1 MSGNVGAFEEAMSKG
16 HAAAWDQQ
24 WARAIACYRIALSE
38 SPTDFMALTSLGF
51 ALLQSG
57 KPEDALVVYQRAAAA
72 SPGDPVAPEKCGEI
86 LEQLGRTDQAVQTYL
101 AVADIH
107 LKRRDVDKAIAN
119 WSRAANLSPNHL
131 VAHSRLALALERTGK
146 SHPAALEYLEVARI
160 FQRSNEPDKALQAA
174 THAQQLEPQS
184 QLMHDAVEKVR
195 RGTPIA
201 SPTKGTGLLLPRGT
215 GMLSRDEARALAPP
229 SKPATAP
236 LAPLAPL
243 TSQSKTAAEPSPEPP
258 PNESASPLAY
268 AEELAL
274 SQLAELLFD
283 QDMDTSKTA
292 GSIGDISRGGVA
304 IARDAETRKAQA
316 LMFLGQAI
324 GQTKS
329 NPEGALSAY
338 ASALGAGMDHP
349 LLQFMVGA
357 ISADTGRPDEAI
369 KYLTNASKRADVG
382 LGALYGLGMAYSKKG
397 DTSKAFAYLIQAVKQ
412 ADLQLAK
419 DSPHHQ
425 DRLSEAYES
434 LEEALA
440 RTSAEDQAQLAPSL
454 IDFLSG
460 SGWDER
466 TRHARRN
473 LDASAEEGQV
483 TTLAEMLVN
492 PGSDRLLETMQ
503 QITRHLNQRRF
514 ASAMEEAYYALHLSP
529 FYLPAHI
536 RIAEILVAE
545 DRREA
550 AIAKYMV
557 TADAYQMRGD
567 SRRAARLMNEVL
579 KLNPMDVAGRTRL
592 IDMLIDEGQIEDIL
606 SQYLELANTYYQL
619 ADLDTARATY
629 TDALAYA
636 DRANAD
642 RAWKVRLLL
651 QIGDIDMQRL
661 AWKDAL
667 RVYEQVN
674 KLSTYDEKARLMVI
688 ELSFR
693 LGIPKQALA
702 ELDVFI
708 QPMLAAKNLA
718 KATQVVQ
725 ELQTNYPEEPGL
737 AVRLARLYQDQGKK
751 EEAIAQYDQAAQMY
765 LDTKQ
770 TPRAA
775 ELLNAIIALDPEHA
789 EAYQRRLKQLVGDAE
804 SH

>member
-1 MSGNVGAFEEAMSKG
+1 MSGNVAAFEEAMSKG

-24 WARAIACYRIALSE
+24 WARAIACYRIALQE
-38 SPTDFMALTSLGF
+38 SPADFMGLTSLGF

-57 KPEDALVVYQRAAAA
+57 KPEDALVVYQRAAAVT
-72 SPGDPVAPEKCGEI
+72 PGDPVAPEKCGEI

-119 WSRAANLSPNHL
+119 WGRAANLAPNHL

-146 SHPAALEYLEVARI
+146 GHPAALEYLEVARI

-195 RGTPIA
+195 RGTPIS
-201 SPTKGTGLLLPRGT
+201 SPTKGTGMLLPKSA
-215 GMLSRDEARALAPP
+215 GMLSRDEAQALAPTP
-229 SKPATAP
+229 KPATAP
-236 LAPLAPL
+236 LAPPETLAA
-243 TSQSKTAAEPSPEPP
+243 QPP
-258 PNESASPLAY
+258 PEAPPSDSVSPLAA
-268 AEELAL
+268 AEEIAL

-292 GSIGDISRGGVA
+292 SSLGDISRGGAA
-304 IARDAETRKAQA
+304 IARDPEARKAQA

-324 GQTKS
+324 GLTRPS
-329 NPEGALSAY
+329 PGTALNSY
-338 ASALGAGMDHP
+338 VSALGAGMDHP

-357 ISADTGRPDEAI
+357 LSVDSGRPDEAL
-369 KYLTNASKRADVG
+369 KYLPNAAKRVDVG
-382 LGALYGLGMAYSKKG
+382 LGALYGLGMAYFKKG
-397 DTSKAFAYLIQAVKQ
+397 DTGKAFTYLTQAVKQ

-434 LEEALA
+434 LEESLG
-440 RTSAEDQAQLAPSL
+440 RTSPEDQAQLLPTL

-483 TTLAEMLVN
+483 TTLAEMLLN
-492 PGSDRLLETMQ
+492 PGSDRLLETLQ

-557 TADAYQMRGD
+557 AADAYQMRGD

-579 KLNPMDVAGRTRL
+579 KLNPMDVTGRSRL
-592 IDMLIDEGQIEDIL
+592 INLLIDEGQTEDIL
-606 SQYLELANTYYQL
+606 GQYLELADTYYQL

-629 TDALAYA
+629 TEALNYA

-693 LGIPKQALA
+693 LGIPKQAMA
-702 ELDVFI
+702 ELDVFL
-708 QPMLAAKNLA
+708 QPMLAANNLP

-725 ELQTNYPEEPGL
+725 ELQSSYPEEPGL

-751 EEAIAQYDQAAQMY
+751 QEAIAQYNQAAQMY

-770 TPRAA
+770 APRAT
-775 ELLNAIIALDPEHA
+775 ELLRAIIALDPENPDD
-789 EAYQRRLKQLVGDAE
+789 YQRRLKQLTGDAQ